1 MGRTPE
7 NASSNR
13 RTLAPVKSSLSRR
26 TDDHVA
32 EVARGIAINLSF
44 VVSAEKFRPTWR
56 LVTFIVAMEVLIG
69 LAVVALLDMAR

>member
-1 MGRTPE
+1 
-7 NASSNR
+7 
-13 RTLAPVKSSLSRR
+13 
-26 TDDHVA
+26 VA